1 MSQKLINKFLNQH
14 FPNIEGV
21 LLFGSYITNPEKAN
35 DVDLIL
41 LSDRFVSSS
50 RESYVFENVKFNPI
64 KFNLS
69 QIFDI
74 LSRNYKQGDFYR
86 IVFQEGIAF
95 LDKNKDIDF
104 IKKYI
109 SNSYPKTRQNDLA
122 LGLNDVLLTLTEN
135 ATFLKKELSSIEFYM
150 VASDTISGL
159 LDYFLITK
167 NIFPNKSPKLKSRF
181 VNTNMPIEN
190 ERIQNLVNHSQDNN
204 QEKFYLE
211 LILLVDDYNIP
222 IDGKYSNDLILD
234 DYSQPQLVLFIEN
247 LFSFQ
252 EIKKIISKIKSKNN
266 QVEFHIYQVDE
277 DNQEKVGCYIVFE
290 NTNFIFEKNK
300 QHWID
305 FIRTNFSKLQYTFP
319 YNNLFCYPE
328 IKFMGKVNAEKVNNL
343 LIQSVN
349 FIQNNSFFKEI
360 FLACYL
366 KNYVAK
372 TNLKIEDVYNFYLG
386 KLNTKSRSSNYF
398 NNKIKETEANF
409 FDANKNNEQK
419 LISIFKTI
427 QKQTFVIDF
436 KVIQNTPIWIHF
448 QVIDRLFS
456 ILLKNDV
463 EKLFYINCYKKSIHA

>member
-41 LSDRFVSSS
+41 ISDRFVSSS

-64 KFNLS
+64 KFNSS

-135 ATFLKKELSSIEFYM
+135 ATFLKKKLPSIEFYM
-150 VASDTISGL
+150 VAADTISGL

-181 VNTNMPIEN
+181 VNINMPIEN
-190 ERIQNLVNHSQDNN
+190 ERIQNLVNHSQSNN
-204 QEKFYLE
+204 QEKFYSE
-211 LILLVDDYNIP
+211 LVILINDYHIP
-222 IDGKYSNDLILD
+222 INGKHSNDLIFD

-252 EIKKIISKIKSKNN
+252 EIKEIIAKIKSENN
-266 QVEFHIYQVDE
+266 QIEFHIYQVDE

-328 IKFMGKVNAEKVNNL
+328 IKFMGKENEQKVNQL
-343 LIQSVN
+343 LIQSSN
-349 FIQNNSFFKEI
+349 FIQNNSFSKEI

-366 KNYVAK
+366 KNYLEK
-372 TNLKIEDVYNFYLG
+372 SNLKIEDLYHFYLG

-398 NNKIKETEANF
+398 NNKIKETEAIF
-409 FDANKNNEQK
+409 FDANKSNEQK
-419 LISIFKTI
+419 LISIFEFI
-427 QKQTFVIDF
+427 PKQTFEIDF
-436 KVIQNTPIWIHF
+436 IIIQKAPIWIHF
-448 QVIDRLFS
+448 QVIDRLIS

>member
-1 MSQKLINKFLNQH
+1 MSQKLINKFLNHH
-14 FPNIEGV
+14 FPNIEAV
-21 LLFGSYITNPEKAN
+21 LLFGSYITNPKKAN

-74 LSRNYKQGDFYR
+74 LSRNYKKGDFYR

-122 LGLNDVLLTLTEN
+122 LGLNEILLLLTEN
-135 ATFLKKELSSIEFYM
+135 TNFLKKELPPIEFYM

-159 LDYFLITK
+159 LDYFLIIK
-167 NIFPNKSPKLKSRF
+167 NIYPNQSPKIKSRF

-190 ERIQNLVNHSQDNN
+190 NRIQNLINYSQSNN
-204 QEKFYLE
+204 QEKFYSEL
-211 LILLVDDYNIP
+211 LILINDYNIP

-234 DYSQPQLVLFIEN
+234 DYSQPQLVLYIEN
-247 LFSFQ
+247 LFNFQ
-252 EIKKIISKIKSKNN
+252 EIKEIISKIKKLDSII
-266 QVEFHIYQVDE
+266 EFHIYQVDE

-290 NTNFIFEKNK
+290 NNDLIFEKNK

-305 FIRTNFSKLQYTFP
+305 FIRINFSRLQYTFP
-319 YNNLFCYPE
+319 YNNLFCFPE
-328 IKFMGKVNAEKVNNL
+328 IKFMGKTNEKNVNEL
-343 LIQSVN
+343 LIQSTH
-349 FIQNNSFFKEI
+349 FIHENSFSKEI
-360 FLACYL
+360 FLASYL
-366 KNYVAK
+366 KSYVAK
-372 TNLKIEDVYNFYLG
+372 TNLKIEDLYHFYLG

-409 FDANKNNEQK
+409 FDANKSNEQK
-419 LISIFKTI
+419 LISIFESI
-427 QKQTFVIDF
+427 QKQTLEIDF
-436 KVIQNTPIWIHF
+436 NVIQNAPIWIHF
-448 QVIDRLFS
+448 QVIDRLIS
-456 ILLKNDV
+456 TLLKNDV
-463 EKLFYINCYKKSIHA
+463 EKLFYINCYKKSLNV

>member
-1 MSQKLINKFLNQH
+1 MNTNLINNFLTHH
-14 FPNIEGV
+14 FPSVEGA

-41 LSDRFVSSS
+41 VCDSFVSSS

-64 KFNLS
+64 KFNPS

-104 IKKYI
+104 IKNYI
-109 SNSYPKTRQNDLA
+109 SKSYPKTRQNDLA

-135 ATFLKKELSSIEFYM
+135 TTFLKKQLPLIEFYM
-150 VASDTISGL
+150 VAADTISGL
-159 LDYFLITK
+159 IDYFLITK

-181 VNTNMPIEN
+181 VNINMPIEN
-190 ERIQNLVNHSQDNN
+190 ERIQNLVNYSQDNN

-211 LILLVDDYNIP
+211 LILLVNDYNIP

-234 DYSQPQLVLFIEN
+234 DYSQPQLVLYIEN

-252 EIKKIISKIKSKNN
+252 EIKEIISKIKSENN

-277 DNQEKVGCYIVFE
+277 ENQEKVGCYIIFE
-290 NTNFIFEKNK
+290 NNDLIFEKNK
-300 QHWID
+300 QLWID
-305 FIRTNFSKLQYTFP
+305 FIRINFSKFQYTFP

-328 IKFMGKVNAEKVNNL
+328 IKFLGKTNEKNVNEL
-343 LIQSVN
+343 LIQSAN
-349 FIQNNSFFKEI
+349 FIQNNSFTKEI
-360 FLACYL
+360 FLASYL
-366 KNYVAK
+366 KNYVSK
-372 TNLKIEDVYNFYLG
+372 TNLKIEDVYHFYLG

-409 FDANKNNEQK
+409 FDANKSNEQK
-419 LISIFKTI
+419 LISIFESI
-427 QKQTFVIDF
+427 QKQTFEIDF

-448 QVIDRLFS
+448 QVIDRLIS
-456 ILLKNDV
+456 TLLKNDV
-463 EKLFYINCYKKSIHA
+463 EKLFYINCYKKSLNV